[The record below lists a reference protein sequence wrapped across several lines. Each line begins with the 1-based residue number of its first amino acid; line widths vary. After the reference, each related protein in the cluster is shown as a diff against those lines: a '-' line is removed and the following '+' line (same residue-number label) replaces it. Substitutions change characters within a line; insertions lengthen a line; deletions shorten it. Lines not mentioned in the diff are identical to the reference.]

1 MKEGWVCPKCGKVL
15 APWVPSCD
23 CYTQKQ
29 NTQTI
34 YPNTVP
40 QQWNSPEECF
50 DIYEDTG
57 GNYHFTGIRTG
68 KHTIRKESES

>member
-23 CYTQKQ
+23 CYRLRD

-34 YPNTVP
+34 YPNTSP
-40 QQWNSPEECF
+40 QLWGIQEEQKQK
-50 DIYEDTG
+50 G
-57 GNYHFTGIRTG
+57 G
-68 KHTIRKESES
+68 ES